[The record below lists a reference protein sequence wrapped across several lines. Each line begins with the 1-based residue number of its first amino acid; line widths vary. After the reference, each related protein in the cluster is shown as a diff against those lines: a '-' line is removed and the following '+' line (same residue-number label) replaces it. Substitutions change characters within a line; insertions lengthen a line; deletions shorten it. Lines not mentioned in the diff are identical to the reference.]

1 VLDIL
6 KQFMVENRDLT
17 KDYDE
22 RNRLTVSN
30 MGWGQYQAIK
40 RQNLMKMNELRMHEV
55 IQKSKIIE
63 DNNRLKYT
71 FMTKKWDIYREKVR
85 VAAFLNLGR
94 NVNLTESHRRGRGL
108 SGCSNSSSSSRRP
121 RTA

>member
-1 VLDIL
+1 
-6 KQFMVENRDLT
+6 MVENRDLT

-22 RNRLTVSN
+22 RNRMTVSN

-55 IQKSKIIE
+55 IKKSKIIE
-63 DNNRLKYT
+63 DSNRLKYT

-85 VAAFLNLGR
+85 VAAFLIFGR
-94 NVNLTESHRRGRGL
+94 NVNLTELHRKGRGL
-108 SGCSNSSSSSRRP
+108 SGSSNSSSSSRRP
-121 RTA
+121 RTGSTL

>member
-1 VLDIL
+1 MCLDIL

-22 RNRLTVSN
+22 RNRQTVSN

-63 DNNRLKYT
+63 DTNRLKYT
-71 FMTKKWDIYREKVR
+71 FMTKKWDIYREKVS
-85 VAAFLNLGR
+85 VAAFLIL
-94 NVNLTESHRRGRGL
+94 VET
-108 SGCSNSSSSSRRP
+108 
-121 RTA
+121 

>member
-1 VLDIL
+1 
-6 KQFMVENRDLT
+6 MVETRDLT

-40 RQNLMKMNELRMHEV
+40 RQNLMKMNELRMQEV

-63 DNNRLKYT
+63 DTNRLKYT

-85 VAAFLNLGR
+85 LAAAFLTCG
-94 NVNLTESHRRGRGL
+94 VET
-108 SGCSNSSSSSRRP
+108 
-121 RTA
+121 RT

>member
-1 VLDIL
+1 MLDIL

-40 RQNLMKMNELRMHEV
+40 RQNLIKMNELRMHEV

-85 VAAFLNLGR
+85 VAAFLIW
-94 NVNLTESHRRGRGL
+94 VET
-108 SGCSNSSSSSRRP
+108 
-121 RTA
+121 